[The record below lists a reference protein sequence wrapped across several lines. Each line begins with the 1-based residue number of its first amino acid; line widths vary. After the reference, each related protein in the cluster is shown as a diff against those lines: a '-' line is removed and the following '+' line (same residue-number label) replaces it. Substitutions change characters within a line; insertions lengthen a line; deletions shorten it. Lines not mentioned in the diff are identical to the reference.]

1 MLNAAVIGLGVGERH
16 IAGYEAHPSAR
27 VVALCDI
34 DGEKREMAARRYP
47 QRRITGDA
55 DQLLSDPDIH
65 VVSVAS
71 YDDAHFDQIM
81 AALRANKHVFVEKP
95 LVLKPDQARAV
106 RQALQ
111 DRPHLRLSS
120 NLILRK
126 VPRFADLRDRIVEGE
141 FGRIFNIEASY
152 HYGRLQKLTHGWRG
166 TMPGHS
172 VVLGGGIH
180 MIDLAMWLIGD
191 RITEVS
197 AVGNRIAGNGSPHQ
211 NFDCVTASVRFAGGA
226 IGQVSA
232 NYGCVR
238 PHFHALSVFGTEATF
253 FNDPGDAIVYR
264 SRDPETPPDPLDTAY
279 PAAAKGDAIPSFID
293 AILGHGSPSVDIDDV
308 FNCLSVCFA
317 IEEAAHKGGTVNVEY
332 L

>member
-34 DGEKREMAARRYP
+34 DGEKRELAAQRYP
-47 QRRITGDA
+47 ERRITGDA
-55 DQLLSDPDIH
+55 EQVLSDPDIH

-81 AALRANKHVFVEKP
+81 AALRADKHVFVEKP

-106 RQALQ
+106 RQALR

-126 VPRFADLRDRIVEGE
+126 VPRFADLRDRITAGE
-141 FGRIFNIEASY
+141 FGRIFSIEASY

-191 RITEVS
+191 RITDVS
-197 AVGNRIAGNGSPHQ
+197 AVGNRIAGDGSPHE

-226 IGQVSA
+226 IGQISA

-238 PHFHALSVFGTEATF
+238 PHFHSLSVFGTEATF
-253 FNDPGDAIVYR
+253 FNDPGDAILYR
-264 SRDPETPPDPLDTAY
+264 SRDPETPPNQLDTAY
-279 PAAAKGDAIPSFID
+279 PTAAKGDAIPSFID
-293 AILGHGSPSVDIDDV
+293 AILGNGSPSVDIDDV
-308 FNCLSVCFA
+308 
-317 IEEAAHKGGTVNVEY
+317 
-332 L
+332 